1 LAKAY
6 WNREEASDFKD
17 GWWHSGDL
25 VKVDEDGFYYVVDR
39 KKDMILTGGM
49 NISPREVEDVI
60 AAHSAVNLVSVISV
74 PDEKWGEAVKAIIVL
89 KMGGGYKVLK
99 RELRDRYRR
108 DYFCGNRFKSVIV
121 DRAGI
126 IYMFLFQVH
135 SKDYSIPIN
144 LSL

>member
-1 LAKAY
+1 VGGLAKAY
-6 WNREEASDFKD
+6 WNREEASDFKA

-108 DYFCGNRFKSVIV
+108 EYEKKK
-121 DRAGI
+121 
-126 IYMFLFQVH
+126 
-135 SKDYSIPIN
+135 KDKIDPWGAV
-144 LSL
+144 